1 MNLPATPAD
10 FELVSQAQNGDREAF
25 GLLYTRHKDW
35 VYGYALHRVG
45 EPEIATDLVQDIFI
59 KAFQALP
66 RFEPERNFGAW
77 LNGITQHTVID
88 YLRRRYQRKE
98 KFPMLVEIFGEAD
111 GYQAQEEIIY
121 TREAVKQILTA
132 LSQDYRAVISLR
144 LLEGR
149 STGETA
155 VCLYGKDNQDTRRR
169 VTVSLYKAMQ
179 AARQIAALK
188 NRPASQGEI

>member
-1 MNLPATPAD
+1 MNLPTTPAD
-10 FELVSQAQNGDREAF
+10 CELVSQAQNGDREAF

-35 VYGYALHRVG
+35 VYGYALRRVG

-77 LNGITQHTVID
+77 LNGITQHTVVD
-88 YLRRRYQRKE
+88 YLRRHYQHKE

-121 TREAVKQILTA
+121 SREAVEQILA
-132 LSQDYRAVISLR
+132 ELSQDYRAVITLR

-155 VCLYGKDNQDTRRR
+155 ACLYGTDSQDTRRR

-179 AARQIAALK
+179 AARQIATTQ
-188 NRPASQGEI
+188 NMPANQGEN